1 MNFHTF
7 TLAEEGCVRLLV
19 KNLSRGLPES
29 VVRQKLESLNIRV
42 QGVTQL
48 RSGRRDQD
56 PAKERPPTPTSLYYW
71 REGLRCPKCVL
82 SPNSATCESRL
93 NRT

>member
-7 TLAEEGCVRLLV
+7 TLPEEGCVRLLV

-29 VVRQKLESLNIRV
+29 VVRQELESLYIRV

-48 RSGRRDQD
+48 RSGRATRT
-56 PAKERPPTPTSLYYW
+56 PPRNALPHPIHYTIGA
-71 REGLRCPKCVL
+71 R
-82 SPNSATCESRL
+82 A
-93 NRT
+93 